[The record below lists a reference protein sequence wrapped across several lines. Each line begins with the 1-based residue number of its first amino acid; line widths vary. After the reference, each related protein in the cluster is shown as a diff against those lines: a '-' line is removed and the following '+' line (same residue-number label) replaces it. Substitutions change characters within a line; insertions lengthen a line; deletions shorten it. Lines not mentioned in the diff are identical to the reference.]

1 MCETAL
7 KKGAS
12 CLATKL
18 WLKILTLLWKKTLTF
33 GKQRPTLSERPLEPI
48 IRDLR
53 PLFSLFHSFRQ
64 GAVLKSP
71 RRRSGWTDC
80 WCKLRPRAVPV
91 PAKKRERESP
101 IQHLLQKQSKLVKE
115 VTTCFRVFQDLP
127 TYIHWSRRL
136 GYIQLVF
143 LNQYEN
149 WSWRLHR
156 VFQDFPTSKLAKEV
170 TTCFFKT
177 C

>member
-1 MCETAL
+1 MTSGFQKGRSLPWTFILSWKIEFGTCVKQPW

-64 GAVLKSP
+64 GAVGVVLKSP
-71 RRRSGWTDC
+71 RHRSGWTDC

-91 PAKKRERESP
+91 PAKKREKVQFS
-101 IQHLLQKQSKLVKE
+101 
-115 VTTCFRVFQDLP
+115 
-127 TYIHWSRRL
+127 TYFKSNQNWSRRL
-136 GYIQLVF
+136 Q
-143 LNQYEN
+143 
-149 WSWRLHR
+149 R
-156 VFQDFPTSKLAKEV
+156 VFV
-170 TTCFFKT
+170 FFKT
-177 C
+177 YLHTYIGQGG